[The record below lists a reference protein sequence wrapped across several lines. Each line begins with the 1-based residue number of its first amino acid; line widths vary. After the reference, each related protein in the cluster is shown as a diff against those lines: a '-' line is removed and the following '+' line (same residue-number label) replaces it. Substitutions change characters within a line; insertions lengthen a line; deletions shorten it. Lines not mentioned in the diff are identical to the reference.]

1 MKYDTITTTMAI
13 SRCSVIT
20 GSALIRCM
28 RARYAL
34 NKVITSNPQDTHTVT
49 AVCRGSHRSG
59 KAKLSAT
66 TSFVTNV
73 QIVAAQIWSLVE
85 SGSASCAI

>member
-1 MKYDTITTTMAI
+1 
-13 SRCSVIT
+13 
-20 GSALIRCM
+20 
-28 RARYAL
+28 
-34 NKVITSNPQDTHTVT
+34 VITSNPQDTQTMT

-73 QIVAAQIWSLVE
+73 QMVATQIWSLVE
-85 SGSASCAI
+85 SGSAS